1 MKTVHSWKISLGFSS
16 LTAGK
21 SQTVTRRKIKK
32 QKRFLNDTMR
42 NLHRRFLLESPDSRI
57 SYSLFCRM
65 RPFWVVQPSIA
76 DRETCLCKLH
86 ENLGFLVEKL
96 HFLRVIGSTDLE
108 EMAESICCDSK
119 SKDCMYNACPN
130 CKDREFPIASERDLE
145 STVYCT
151 QWMTEAVLREK
162 KNKEGV
168 KEKVSLRM
176 TVKKR
181 MEMTLQNLLELFKKQ
196 LTHFKRHLFNIK
208 SQFSFHR
215 ELKKSMT
222 HQECLIHVDFSE
234 NYVCKYS
241 SEIQAVHFAS
251 NQQQATLHTGVL
263 HVGGVEENVCFAT
276 ITSSKEKGPAAIW
289 THMSPILDLV
299 KASYPNVNTVH
310 FFSDGPCTQY
320 RQKGNF
326 YLFCTKLHQCG
337 FQSGTWNFFEASHGK
352 GAPDGVGGLLKRT
365 ADRLVSHGKD
375 IPNAELFFNALVDAK
390 LAIKLFYISEDN
402 VAEAV
407 KNMPEGLPVVPS
419 TMQIHQVV
427 TVGERKITYRDVSCI
442 CSARQ
447 TLDCQCHPTKT
458 FAFEATTPTQEHTN
472 TQKQPE
478 FAWQDADKIGK
489 WCCLNYDHEI
499 YPGIIQE
506 ISETHVEVKCMHRVG
521 VNRFFWPARE
531 DVLWYL
537 HSDIITMIPPP
548 TAVTSRHVEID
559 KETWGKISDM

>member
-1 MKTVHSWKISLGFSS
+1 MLVEWKSMFALPQSPHQKRKVLQPYGLTCHQYWTWSRRRTLMSTRCISSVMGRVHSIGRRAIS
-16 LTAGK
+16 
-21 SQTVTRRKIKK
+21 I
-32 QKRFLNDTMR
+32 
-42 NLHRRFLLESPDSRI
+42 
-57 SYSLFCRM
+57 Y
-65 RPFWVVQPSIA
+65 
-76 DRETCLCKLH
+76 
-86 ENLGFLVEKL
+86 
-96 HFLRVIGSTDLE
+96 
-108 EMAESICCDSK
+108 
-119 SKDCMYNACPN
+119 
-130 CKDREFPIASERDLE
+130 
-145 STVYCT
+145 
-151 QWMTEAVLREK
+151 
-162 KNKEGV
+162 
-168 KEKVSLRM
+168 
-176 TVKKR
+176 
-181 MEMTLQNLLELFKKQ
+181 
-196 LTHFKRHLFNIK
+196 
-208 SQFSFHR
+208 
-215 ELKKSMT
+215 
-222 HQECLIHVDFSE
+222 
-234 NYVCKYS
+234 
-241 SEIQAVHFAS
+241 
-251 NQQQATLHTGVL
+251 
-263 HVGGVEENVCFAT
+263 
-276 ITSSKEKGPAAIW
+276 
-289 THMSPILDLV
+289 
-299 KASYPNVNTVH
+299 
-310 FFSDGPCTQY
+310 
-320 RQKGNF
+320 
-326 YLFCTKLHQCG
+326 FCTKLHQCG

-521 VNRFFWPARE
+521 VNCFFWPARE

>member
-1 MKTVHSWKISLGFSS
+1 M
-16 LTAGK
+16 
-21 SQTVTRRKIKK
+21 
-32 QKRFLNDTMR
+32 
-42 NLHRRFLLESPDSRI
+42 
-57 SYSLFCRM
+57 
-65 RPFWVVQPSIA
+65 
-76 DRETCLCKLH
+76 
-86 ENLGFLVEKL
+86 
-96 HFLRVIGSTDLE
+96 E
-108 EMAESICCDSK
+108 EMVESICCDSK

-222 HQECLIHVDFSE
+222 HQECLIHVDLSE